1 LQVRA
6 LPGATGNSQ
15 NDLGAILSLTNW
27 RFKASHCLNSALILS
42 DSTKCQN
49 PRTMDTAD
57 EIRLE
62 ALLPAEIVA
71 KIREAAA
78 QALSQQV
85 SAKVA
90 IAGRAGPILEGNVL
104 RPMVPPASI
113 ESSAVVNPQSLQE
126 LLKDPVALK
135 KNWASPEGVGAIDQ
149 IGMLIAQLYTA
160 QLQQETLDL
169 QKQAATSE
177 RAKAEQ
183 VWIHSR
189 DQPQPDPD
197 PTPDSPLLGD

>member
-1 LQVRA
+1 METL
-6 LPGATGNSQ
+6 
-15 NDLGAILSLTNW
+15 
-27 RFKASHCLNSALILS
+27 
-42 DSTKCQN
+42 
-49 PRTMDTAD
+49 D
-57 EIRLE
+57 EPPLE
-62 ALLPAEIVA
+62 ALLPAEVVA
-71 KIREAAA
+71 KLREAIA

-104 RPMVPPASI
+104 RPMPPPAFSD
-113 ESSAVVNPQSLQE
+113 SSAMVNPQYILQE

-135 KNWASPEGVGAIDQ
+135 KNWASPEGVGAIAQ

-169 QKQAATSE
+169 QKQAATFE

-183 VWIHSR
+183 VWIHSK